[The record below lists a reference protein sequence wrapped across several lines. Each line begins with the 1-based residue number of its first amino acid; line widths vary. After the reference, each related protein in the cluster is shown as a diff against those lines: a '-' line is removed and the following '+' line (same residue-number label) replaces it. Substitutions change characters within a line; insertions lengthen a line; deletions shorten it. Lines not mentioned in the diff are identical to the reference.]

1 MSRHP
6 YLKLLDDVNI
16 HAGLLRE
23 WIAKDLH
30 DATLEGIK
38 DHQAK
43 LVRQIKQLDII
54 KEKVEED
61 QEREKTRNRS

>member
-6 YLKLLDDVNI
+6 YLKLLDDENI

-30 DATLEGIK
+30 DASLEGIK
-38 DHQAK
+38 DHQEK
-43 LVRQIKQLDII
+43 LLRQIRQLGII
-54 KEKVEED
+54 KGKIEED
-61 QEREKTRNRS
+61 QEREKTDNRS

>member
-6 YLKLLDDVNI
+6 YLKLLDEENI

-23 WIAKDLH
+23 WIAKELH
-30 DATLEGIK
+30 DASLTGIA

-43 LVRQIKQLDII
+43 LVRQMEQLNII
-54 KEKVEED
+54 KKKIEED
-61 QEREKTRNRS
+61 QRREKADNRS